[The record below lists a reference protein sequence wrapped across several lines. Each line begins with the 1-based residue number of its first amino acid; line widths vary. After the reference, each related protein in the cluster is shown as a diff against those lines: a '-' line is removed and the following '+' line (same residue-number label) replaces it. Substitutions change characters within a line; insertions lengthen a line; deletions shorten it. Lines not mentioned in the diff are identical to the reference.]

1 MSDYKLLRFD
11 INATYKNQ
19 KKFDCGDDMIN
30 DFVHTK
36 LKRRVKKNLSQAFVL
51 LDKEENFIAFYTLD
65 SFSITRELFEEKQG
79 LPPIIPV
86 IKLGMF
92 GVDKKYQSIGVG
104 KRLLRDAFIKVVE
117 VSNYVG
123 CAGIY
128 LLSQKGA
135 ISFYQ
140 KLGFIKLKDEIPA
153 PMFLDISLIKIF
165 EPLPNNKKG

>member
-1 MSDYKLLRFD
+1 MSEFRLVQFD
-11 INATYKNQ
+11 TDVTYKNQ

-30 DFVHTK
+30 DFVHKK

-65 SFSITRELFEEKQG
+65 SFSIVRELFEEKQG
-79 LPPIIPV
+79 LPPVIPV
-86 IKLGMF
+86 IKLGML
-92 GVDKKYQSIGVG
+92 GVDKKYQNKGVG
-104 KRLLRDAFIKVVE
+104 KRLLKDAFVKVLKA
-117 VSNYVG
+117 SKYIG

-128 LLSQKGA
+128 LLAQEKA

-153 PMFLDISLIKIF
+153 PMFLDISLIKAF
-165 EPLPNNKKG
+165 E

>member
-1 MSDYKLLRFD
+1 MINFKLLQFD

-30 DFVHTK
+30 DFVHKK

-92 GVDKKYQSIGVG
+92 GVDKKYQNIGLG
-104 KRLLRDAFIKVVE
+104 KRLLRDAFIKVLE

-128 LLSQKGA
+128 LLAQKDA
-135 ISFYQ
+135 IDFYQ
-140 KLGFIKLKDEIPA
+140 KLGFIKLKDETPT
-153 PMFLDISLIKIF
+153 PMFLDINLIKNV
-165 EPLPNNKKG
+165 LV